1 MKPLVAPNS
10 YSVPRATTTQFRA
23 VSLGS
28 GSVNASDLS
37 SVKASQT
44 RLKDGEVGAFRA
56 IVLWDRGDRNV
67 FSCCLPVWSSR
78 VSYDCLAI
86 MRKWGNSV
94 VCPVEKKQKDPFN
107 PTSLGDR
114 IVEMLGLKTGD
125 TIEVIKTRG
134 GDVIVKKIGVE
145 EPTTNDA

>member
-1 MKPLVAPNS
+1 
-10 YSVPRATTTQFRA
+10 
-23 VSLGS
+23 
-28 GSVNASDLS
+28 
-37 SVKASQT
+37 
-44 RLKDGEVGAFRA
+44 
-56 IVLWDRGDRNV
+56 
-67 FSCCLPVWSSR
+67 
-78 VSYDCLAI
+78 
-86 MRKWGNSV
+86 V

-134 GDVIVKKIGVE
+134 GDVIVKKIDVE